1 MDTIATV
8 EPLTNPNKPPGEVE
22 LRKALSCLGYG
33 SWTGLEPSKLYKRCY
48 SYSLKSKDS
57 YKVFYCDI

>member
-22 LRKALSCLGYG
+22 LSKALSCLGYG
-33 SWTGLEPSKLYKRCY
+33 SWTGLEPSMSMKNISTLILR
-48 SYSLKSKDS
+48 LKWFLEPIS
-57 YKVFYCDI
+57 I